1 MKLGVVIDNW
11 RLGPPEGAVKA
22 LAAAEELGF
31 DSVWTNEAY
40 GPDALTPLAWWGA
53 QTTRLKLGT
62 AIVQMSART
71 PAATAMAAMTLDH
84 LSGGRLLLGLGASG
98 PQVVEGWYGVPFSKP
113 LARTREYFE
122 IVRAIIARDKPVAYA
137 GEQYTLPYP
146 GGAGLGK
153 PLKSTLHP
161 LRTEIPLFLA
171 AEGPKNVAL
180 AAEIAD
186 GWLPFFYAPRHD
198 QHYRAALAEGFARP
212 GARHTQDDFEVALP
226 VPIIVDAD
234 VERAANWVR
243 PLMALYIGGMG
254 ARGQNFHFNVFARMG
269 YEDVALRVQDLYL
282 SGRKNE
288 AMAAI
293 PTALVEEVALIGS
306 LDKIRAELPMW
317 RDSLVTTMLVRGPV
331 PLLRQVAEL
340 VLA

>member
-1 MKLGVVIDNW
+1 MKLGLLIDNW
-11 RLGPPEGAVKA
+11 RLGPPEGVGKA
-22 LAAAEELGF
+22 LEAVEELGF

-40 GPDALTPLAWWGA
+40 GPDALTPLAWWGS
-53 QTTRLKLGT
+53 QTSRLKLGT

-84 LSGGRLLLGLGASG
+84 LSGGRLILGLGASG

-113 LARTREYFE
+113 LARTRDYFA
-122 IVRAIIARDKPVAYA
+122 IVRAIIARERPVEFA
-137 GEQYTLPYP
+137 GEHYALPYP
-146 GGAGLGK
+146 GGTGLGK

-161 LRTEIPLFLA
+161 LRPEIPLYLA

-198 QHYRAALAEGFARP
+198 AHYRAALAEGFARP
-212 GARHTQDDFEVALP
+212 SARRTMDDFEIVSP
-226 VPIIVDAD
+226 VPIVIDDD

-269 YEDVALRVQDLYL
+269 YEEVALQVQDHYL
-282 SGRKNE
+282 AGRRE
-288 AMAAI
+288 AAMAAI
-293 PTALVEEVALIGS
+293 PTALVEEVALIGP
-306 LDKIRAELPMW
+306 LDKIRAELPLW
-317 RDSLVTTMLVRGPV
+317 QESLITTMLVRGPV
-331 PLLRQVAEL
+331 PLLRQIAAL
-340 VLA
+340 VNT